1 MTQPCESTIYA
12 ELRRSTE
19 EDLPFVI
26 HSIVLSLHSRFPWE
40 HVGLQ
45 TWHTEARVR
54 VLQMLAVS
62 RVTVAC
68 DPSDPSVIW
77 GFCVAR
83 EQTLHWV
90 YVKFPFRRFG
100 IARQLVLAACPEFG
114 RVPHTITSLPDR
126 NQAHPD
132 VGAFLKRHQLSYNP
146 FAGFL
151 SKES

>member
-1 MTQPCESTIYA
+1 MTQAVESAIYA
-12 ELRRSTE
+12 ELRPSTE
-19 EDLPFVI
+19 DDLPFII

-40 HVGLQ
+40 HVEMP
-45 TWHTEARVR
+45 TWHPEARAR

-83 EQTLHWV
+83 ERTLHWV

-100 IARQLVLAACPEFG
+100 LARQLVLAACPDFG
-114 RVPHTITSLPDR
+114 RVPHVITSLPDT
-126 NQAHPD
+126 NHHHHD
-132 VGAFLKRHQLSYNP
+132 VAGFLKRHQLSYNP